1 MREREA
7 AMKYLF
13 GEVEIRSETGYI
25 ENEEETIPEIFPVQR
40 SITMKTYVYGRHCYF
55 RTRDVAALLGIK
67 QPFQFTSDC
76 KEILGESSIKK
87 GEDTASFRLEED
99 NNKVTFIEAAD
110 LQIVLSDEKIKE
122 QCIPSIYTQVKEAL
136 QSIVKFQTRKPTM

>member
-1 MREREA
+1 M
-7 AMKYLF
+7 
-13 GEVEIRSETGYI
+13 GE
-25 ENEEETIPEIFPVQR
+25 N
-40 SITMKTYVYGRHCYF
+40 
-55 RTRDVAALLGIK
+55 
-67 QPFQFTSDC
+67 
-76 KEILGESSIKK
+76 SIKK